1 MKNGKPTIKEIAE
14 KTGVSIG
21 TVHRAIYGKEGVGEE
36 TRKRILAEV
45 EKMNFQIDAAASS
58 LKRKTINIAVV
69 LPQPKGEDQYYFRGI
84 WEGIKE
90 AAEEVQKY
98 KINFIYIES
107 EYRMD
112 KLSME
117 LQKLYDTM
125 LDDINGLITLSDT
138 NDSNEW
144 IARFYKQGVTIV
156 LISSYGRIENYFCSI
171 KVDHVKAGRLAA
183 EFLSAA
189 LPADQG
195 KILLLSGNA
204 DLFSNRNYANGFLE
218 DIKRRGIENE
228 MIVLDGFGKEDVEER
243 CRILLDTE
251 DISAIFCC
259 NARNTYILCQLLEQR
274 QKKRP
279 LFIGTDVFFELKPY
293 FENGILTASIY
304 QSNKEQGRMA
314 VEVLYRYLTTGSRSR
329 SQEFVPIGLVMK
341 SNCEYYIN

>member
-58 LKRKTINIAVV
+58 LKRKTMNIAVV

-84 WEGIKE
+84 WEGIRE
-90 AAEEVQKY
+90 AAEEVMKY

-107 EYRMD
+107 EYRID
-112 KLSME
+112 KLSKE
-117 LQKLYDTM
+117 LQKLYDTI
-125 LDDINGLITLSDT
+125 LDDINGLITFSDT

-144 IARFYKQGVTIV
+144 IARFYKQGVTTV

-183 EFLSAA
+183 EFLSGA
-189 LPADQG
+189 LPSETG

-204 DLFSNRNYANGFLE
+204 DLFSNQNYASGFLE
-218 DIKRRGIENE
+218 DIKRRGIKNE
-228 MIVLDGFGKEDVEER
+228 LITLDGFGKVDVEER
-243 CRILLDTE
+243 CRALLETE
-251 DISAIFCC
+251 DICAIFCC

-274 QKKRP
+274 KEKKP
-279 LFIGTDVFFELKPY
+279 LFIGTDVFYELKPY
-293 FENGILTASIY
+293 FENGTLTASIY
-304 QSNKEQGRMA
+304 QSNKEQGKMA

>member
-69 LPQPKGEDQYYFRGI
+69 LPQPRGEDQYYFRGI

-112 KLSME
+112 KLSIE

-156 LISSYGRIENYFCSI
+156 LISSYGRVENYFCSI
-171 KVDHVKAGRLAA
+171 KVDHIKAGMLAS

-189 LPADQG
+189 LSSEQG
-195 KILLLSGNA
+195 KILLLSGNS
-204 DLFSNRNYANGFLE
+204 DLFSNRNYASGFLE
-218 DIKRRGIENE
+218 DIKRRGIKNE
-228 MIVLDGFGKEDVEER
+228 LITLDGFGKEDVEER
-243 CRILLDTE
+243 CRAILDQE
-251 DISAIFCC
+251 EISAIFCC
-259 NARNTYILCQLLEQR
+259 NARNTYILCQLLEQHP
-274 QKKRP
+274 QIHP
-279 LFIGTDVFFELKPY
+279 LFIGTDVYFELKPY

-304 QSNKEQGRMA
+304 QSNKEQGQMA

-341 SNCEYYIN
+341 SNCEYYIH